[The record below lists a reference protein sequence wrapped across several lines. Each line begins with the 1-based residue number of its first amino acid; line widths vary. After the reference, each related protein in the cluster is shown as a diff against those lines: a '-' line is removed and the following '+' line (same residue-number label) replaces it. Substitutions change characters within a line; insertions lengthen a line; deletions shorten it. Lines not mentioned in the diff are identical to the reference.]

1 VKHHQVARPVGL
13 LLAAAWAT
21 VAPPSAQAQAAS
33 DQWQWRA
40 AIYGWLPAIGGST
53 SFPTDGGG
61 GPGLDVSA
69 KDVLDALKM
78 TFMGQVEARK
88 GQWGLWTDLVYADF
102 GATKSDTRDFS
113 IGGQPASVSAT
124 LGLDLK
130 ATAWTLA
137 GVYNLTSTPRNRTDV
152 VFGTR
157 LLNLQ
162 EKLNWALTT
171 DVPQLPGRSGASSAS
186 ERNWD
191 AVVGI
196 KGRYELGTGRKWFV
210 PYYADVG
217 GGQSK
222 STWQANAGL
231 GYRFDWGS
239 LYASY
244 RYLDYRFKSG
254 HAIESMTMNGGLV
267 GAGFEW

>member
-1 VKHHQVARPVGL
+1 MKHHQVARPVGL

-124 LGLDLK
+124 L
-130 ATAWTLA
+130 
-137 GVYNLTSTPRNRTDV
+137 
-152 VFGTR
+152 
-157 LLNLQ
+157 
-162 EKLNWALTT
+162 
-171 DVPQLPGRSGASSAS
+171 
-186 ERNWD
+186 
-191 AVVGI
+191 
-196 KGRYELGTGRKWFV
+196 
-210 PYYADVG
+210 
-217 GGQSK
+217 
-222 STWQANAGL
+222 
-231 GYRFDWGS
+231 
-239 LYASY
+239 
-244 RYLDYRFKSG
+244 
-254 HAIESMTMNGGLV
+254 
-267 GAGFEW
+267 